1 MVEDNIS
8 ELSDVEKSIL
18 IDLTDFNSSL
28 RQIVIDMHFEDTSI
42 SIGGKFEN
50 AYIAIKRLLDLEL
63 ITLQKNKY
71 KVSKKCELELINSE
85 VLTVEEAEEH
95 LGHPANWMSEHGM
108 EDDSIFFE
116 IEPTD
121 LGEVALDTL
130 FDVKEKT

>member
-1 MVEDNIS
+1 MVELYIS

-18 IDLTDFNSSL
+18 IELTDFNSSL
-28 RQIVIDMHFEDTSI
+28 RKIVIDMHFEDTSI

-50 AYIAIKRLLDLEL
+50 AYMAIKRLLDLEL
-63 ITLQKNKY
+63 ITLKKNKY
-71 KVSKKCELELINSE
+71 KVSKKCELELIKSE
-85 VLTVEEAEEH
+85 VLTAKEAEEH

-108 EDDSIFFE
+108 KDDSIFFE

-121 LGEVALDTL
+121 LGEVALDAI